1 MLMNHQTGC
10 SLLCDWTLHQITED
24 QTIKTKDKSP
34 KPDDQC
40 CHPPYL
46 YCLSSNNQQL
56 SFFGLNYFPP
66 NEVSYGF
73 CDLMSI
79 APSTK

>member
-1 MLMNHQTGC
+1 M
-10 SLLCDWTLHQITED
+10 TLKWQMDEI
-24 QTIKTKDKSP
+24 
-34 KPDDQC
+34 
-40 CHPPYL
+40 
-46 YCLSSNNQQL
+46 
-56 SFFGLNYFPP
+56 FFGLNYFPP